1 MQSDGSSKGAFE
13 LLLTSTLWIA
23 KTIGLLADKSRVAVD
38 ATGFESRHVSRYYV
52 WRLGGRHSARAY
64 PKLTVACDLATH
76 LYLGAFVCMG
86 PCQDSPQFPP
96 TIRQASTRQSIDEV
110 LGDKGYDAEHNHRLC
125 REDLAIPSTLIP
137 VRRKSKLATDR
148 TWPTTPYR
156 REMKRR
162 LRHSDFGQ
170 RWQVESSFSRNKRLL
185 GSALRARTWPMQQ
198 WECLLRVL
206 THNLLLV
213 GAA

>member
-1 MQSDGSSKGAFE
+1 MILA
-13 LLLTSTLWIA
+13 A
-23 KTIGLLADKSRVAVD
+23 KAAGLLAEASRVAVD
-38 ATGFESRHVSRYYV
+38 ATGLESSHVSRYYV
-52 WRLGGRHSARAY
+52 WRLGGRHSRLAW
-64 PKLTVACDLATH
+64 PKVTVACDLASH
-76 LYLGAFVCMG
+76 LWLGAFICMG

-96 TIRQASTRQSIDEV
+96 TITQAASRQSIAEV

-125 REDLAIPSTLIP
+125 REELGIPSTLIP
-137 VRRKSKLATDR
+137 TRRKSKHR

-162 LRHSDFGQ
+162 LHSSDFGQ

-206 THNLLLV
+206 THNILLV
-213 GAA
+213 AAA